1 MSRATTQEAHMAYFT
16 HTVNPI
22 GAFVEKDTGNTFEF
36 SHNDDPYNG
45 FNEDFPHKIWVGGLV
60 NDQGYRYGNVMKT
73 RVVICVDEDEFGLP
87 VTEKWY
93 IKKHREYA
101 V

>member
-1 MSRATTQEAHMAYFT
+1 MAYWT
-16 HTVNPI
+16 HTQNPV
-22 GAFVEKDTGNTFEF
+22 GAFQEKDTGNWFEF

-45 FNEDFPHKIWVGGLV
+45 FNEDFPHKIWVG
-60 NDQGYRYGNVMKT
+60 DGYRYGNVMKT
-73 RVVICVDEDEFGLP
+73 RVVICVDEDEYGLP

-93 IKKHREYA
+93 TKSHREYA

>member
-1 MSRATTQEAHMAYFT
+1 MAYWT
-16 HTVNPI
+16 HTKNPI
-22 GAFVEKDTGNTFEF
+22 GVFVEKDTGNYFEF
-36 SHNDDPYNG
+36 SVNDDPYNG
-45 FNEDFPHKIWVGGLV
+45 FNEDFPHKIWVGGTV

-73 RVVICVDEDEFGLP
+73 RVVICVDEDEYGLP

-93 IKKHREYA
+93 LKSHKEYA

>member
-1 MSRATTQEAHMAYFT
+1 MAYWT
-16 HTVNPI
+16 HTKNPI

-45 FNEDFPHKIWVGGLV
+45 FNEDFPHKIWVG
-60 NDQGYRYGNVMKT
+60 DGYRYGNVMKT
-73 RVVICVDEDEFGLP
+73 RVVICVDEDEYGLP

-93 IKKHREYA
+93 TKSHREYK
-101 V
+101 